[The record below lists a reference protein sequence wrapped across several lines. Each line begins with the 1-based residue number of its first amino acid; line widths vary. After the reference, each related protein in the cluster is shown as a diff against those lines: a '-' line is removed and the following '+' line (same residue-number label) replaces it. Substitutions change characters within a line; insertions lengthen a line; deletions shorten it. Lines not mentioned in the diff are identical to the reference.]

1 MPRACTSVGIPSWAE
16 PSFAGMQPLAYRVP
30 FAVDRSRAPVR
41 YYLVNRSAEVLDSV
55 RLSMLGSGFLVPIS
69 SSRVLPGGVLGFTVR
84 GRELARNSVV
94 IVRWFRP
101 NGDEY
106 LWRVSF

>member
-1 MPRACTSVGIPSWAE
+1 M
-16 PSFAGMQPLAYRVP
+16 
-30 FAVDRSRAPVR
+30 R
-41 YYLVNRSAEVLDSV
+41 YYLVNRSSEVLDSV
-55 RLSMLGSGFLVPIS
+55 RLSMLGSGFLLPIS
-69 SSRVLPGGVLGFTVR
+69 KSRVLPGGVLGFAVR
-84 GRELARNSVV
+84 GHDLSRNSVM

>member
-1 MPRACTSVGIPSWAE
+1 
-16 PSFAGMQPLAYRVP
+16 MQPFAYRVP
-30 FAVDRSRAPVR
+30 FVVDRSRAPVR
-41 YYLVNRSAEVLDSV
+41 YYLVNRSSETLDSV
-55 RLSMLGSGFLVPIS
+55 RLSVLGSGLLLPVS
-69 SSRVLPGGVLGFTVR
+69 QSRVMPGGLLGFAVR
-84 GRELARNSVV
+84 GPNIARNTVV

>member
-1 MPRACTSVGIPSWAE
+1 
-16 PSFAGMQPLAYRVP
+16 MQPLAYRVP
-30 FAVDRSRAPVR
+30 FVVDRSRAPVR
-41 YYLVNRSAEVLDSV
+41 YYLVNRSTETLDSV
-55 RLSMLGSGFLVPIS
+55 RLAVLGTGVLLPVSH
-69 SSRVLPGGVLGFTVR
+69 SRVPPGGLLGFAVR
-84 GRELARNSVV
+84 GENLARTTVV

>member
-1 MPRACTSVGIPSWAE
+1 
-16 PSFAGMQPLAYRVP
+16 MQPLAYRVP

-41 YYLVNRSAEVLDSV
+41 YYLVNRSAEVLESV

-69 SSRVLPGGVLGFTVR
+69 SSRMLPGGVLGFTVR

-106 LWRVSF
+106 LWRISF

>member
-1 MPRACTSVGIPSWAE
+1 
-16 PSFAGMQPLAYRVP
+16 MQPLAYRVP
-30 FAVDRSRAPVR
+30 FVVDRSRAPLR
-41 YYLVNRSAEVLDSV
+41 YYLVNRSAETLDSV
-55 RLSMLGSGFLVPIS
+55 RLSVLGSGLLLPVS
-69 SSRVLPGGVLGFTVR
+69 QSRVLPGGLLGFAVR
-84 GRELARNSVV
+84 GPNIARESVV

>member
-1 MPRACTSVGIPSWAE
+1 M
-16 PSFAGMQPLAYRVP
+16 
-30 FAVDRSRAPVR
+30 
-41 YYLVNRSAEVLDSV
+41 
-55 RLSMLGSGFLVPIS
+55 RLSVLGSGLLLPVS
-69 SSRVLPGGVLGFTVR
+69 QSRVMPGGLLGFAVR
-84 GRELARNSVV
+84 GPNIARNTVV

>member
-1 MPRACTSVGIPSWAE
+1 LHSYRCGVVGSAYF
-16 PSFAGMQPLAYRVP
+16 SGMQPLAYRVP
-30 FAVDRSRAPVR
+30 FTVDRSRAPTR
-41 YYLVNRSAEVLDSV
+41 YYLVNRSEETLESI
-55 RLSMLGSGFLVPIS
+55 RLSLLGSGTMLPLS
-69 SSRVLPGGVLGFTVR
+69 TRRLRPGGILAFAVHGDDLGRT
-84 GRELARNSVV
+84 SVV

>member
-1 MPRACTSVGIPSWAE
+1 
-16 PSFAGMQPLAYRVP
+16 MQPLAYRVP
-30 FAVDRSRAPVR
+30 FVVDRSRAPVR
-41 YYLVNRSAEVLDSV
+41 YYLVNRSSETLASV
-55 RLSMLGSGFLVPIS
+55 RLSLLGSGLLLPIS
-69 SSRVLPGGVLGFTVR
+69 RSSMLPGSLLGFAVR
-84 GRELARNSVV
+84 GPNIARNAVV

>member
-1 MPRACTSVGIPSWAE
+1 
-16 PSFAGMQPLAYRVP
+16 MQPLAYRVP
-30 FAVDRSRAPVR
+30 FVVDRSRAPVR
-41 YYLVNRSAEVLDSV
+41 YYLVNRSSETLDGL
-55 RLSMLGSGFLVPIS
+55 RLAALGSGMLLPITQ
-69 SSRVLPGGVLGFTVR
+69 SRVLPGGLLGFAVV
-84 GRELARNSVV
+84 GHDLARSTVV

>member
-1 MPRACTSVGIPSWAE
+1 
-16 PSFAGMQPLAYRVP
+16 MQPLAYRVP
-30 FAVDRSRAPVR
+30 FVVDRSRAPVR
-41 YYLVNRSAEVLDSV
+41 YYLVNRSSETLDSV
-55 RLSMLGSGFLVPIS
+55 RLSVLGTALLLPIS
-69 SSRVLPGGVLGFTVR
+69 QSRVQPGGLLGFAVR
-84 GRELARNSVV
+84 GPNIARDSVV

>member
-1 MPRACTSVGIPSWAE
+1 
-16 PSFAGMQPLAYRVP
+16 MQPLAYRVP
-30 FAVDRSRAPVR
+30 FIVDRSRAPVR
-41 YYLVNRSAEVLDSV
+41 YYLVNRSAETLDGM
-55 RLSMLGSGFLVPIS
+55 RLAVLGSGLLLPLS
-69 SSRVLPGGVLGFTVR
+69 QSRLLPGAVLGFAVR
-84 GRELARNSVV
+84 GHDLARNSVV

>member
-1 MPRACTSVGIPSWAE
+1 
-16 PSFAGMQPLAYRVP
+16 
-30 FAVDRSRAPVR
+30 
-41 YYLVNRSAEVLDSV
+41 V
-55 RLSMLGSGFLVPIS
+55 RLAVLGSGLLLPTTQ
-69 SSRVLPGGVLGFTVR
+69 SRVLPGGLLGFAVR
-84 GRELARNSVV
+84 GSNLARTTVV

>member
-1 MPRACTSVGIPSWAE
+1 
-16 PSFAGMQPLAYRVP
+16 MQPLAYRVP
-30 FAVDRSRAPVR
+30 FVVDRSRAPVR
-41 YYLVNRSAEVLDSV
+41 YYLVNRSSETLDSV
-55 RLSMLGSGFLVPIS
+55 RLSVLGSGLLLPIS
-69 SSRVLPGGVLGFTVR
+69 QSRVLPGGLLGFTVR
-84 GRELARNSVV
+84 GPNIARDSVV

>member
-1 MPRACTSVGIPSWAE
+1 
-16 PSFAGMQPLAYRVP
+16 MQPLAYRVP
-30 FAVDRSRAPVR
+30 FVVDRSRAPFR
-41 YYLVNRSAEVLDSV
+41 YYLVNRSAETLDSV
-55 RLSMLGSGFLVPIS
+55 RLSLLGSGLMLPIS
-69 SSRVLPGGVLGFTVR
+69 TRRVLPGGIVAFSAQGHDQS
-84 GRELARNSVV
+84 RNSVV

>member
-1 MPRACTSVGIPSWAE
+1 
-16 PSFAGMQPLAYRVP
+16 MQPLAYRVP

-41 YYLVNRSAEVLDSV
+41 YYLVNRSAEPLDGV
-55 RLSMLGSGFLVPIS
+55 RLTLLGSGVMLPL
-69 SSRVLPGGVLGFTVR
+69 SSRRVQPGGIVAFAAS
-84 GRELARNSVV
+84 GRHLSRTSVV

-101 NGDEY
+101 NGEEY

>member
-1 MPRACTSVGIPSWAE
+1 
-16 PSFAGMQPLAYRVP
+16 MQPLAYRVP
-30 FAVDRSRAPVR
+30 FVVDRSRAPVR
-41 YYLVNRSAEVLDSV
+41 YYLVNRSSETLDSV
-55 RLSMLGSGFLVPIS
+55 RLAVLGSGLLLPTTQ
-69 SSRVLPGGVLGFTVR
+69 SRVLPGGLLGFAVR
-84 GRELARNSVV
+84 GSNLARTTVV